1 MRSFS
6 VSKKHIL
13 LMAAISIAAFV
24 LLELVLR
31 LAFFQCTM
39 PEPNLCNYGVV
50 KYFFNRT
57 EGGGDLA
64 PDQNGVWAIWPHRPY
79 HVQTNSDG
87 LRNTDEF
94 DNEHDF
100 VVLAVGDSF
109 TFGPYVPNE
118 DTWPAQLERLLDT
131 VLYPRATTQVL
142 NGGVSGYTIVDEYHY
157 LHERGVKLEPD
168 LVIIAF
174 FPNDISDMRTLE
186 REYLARPV
194 KQVYRTSYAR
204 WARSILTEFEHKSA
218 ILRSAH
224 NIKSYIVRQQL
235 QADQAMNSL
244 DNGLNANC
252 DPFQTDESTYEESCW
267 KSYSDWFS
275 KTVLLLKQHDI
286 PLLLVSIP
294 DYRQFPEIGYQDHA
308 QRFVSKLAANS
319 GIPYIDMLPYLKL
332 ELDIDAA
339 YLMEHAP
346 IRASK
351 VQISSLDN
359 YTGNGHMS
367 SYGYRIVANVI
378 AQHLMDSNKLF
389 EN

>member
-6 VSKKHIL
+6 VSKKYIL

-24 LLELVLR
+24 LIELVLR
-31 LAFFQCTM
+31 LAFFQCSM

-64 PDQNGVWAIWPHRPY
+64 PDQDGVWAVWPHRPY

-87 LRNTDEF
+87 LRNAEEF

-131 VLYPRATTQVL
+131 VLYPRATSQVL

-252 DPFQTDESTYEESCW
+252 DPFQTDESTHEESCW

-308 QRFVSKLAANS
+308 QRFVSELAANN

-346 IRASK
+346 IRASQ

-378 AQHLMDSNKLF
+378 AQYLMDSNKLF

>member
-1 MRSFS
+1 MRSFNIG
-6 VSKKHIL
+6 KKYIL
-13 LMAAISIAAFV
+13 IMAAISIAAFV
-24 LLELVLR
+24 LIELVLR

-50 KYFFNRT
+50 KYFFNRI

-64 PDQNGVWAIWPHRPY
+64 PDQDGVWAIWPHRPY

-87 LRNTDEF
+87 LRNADEF

-100 VVLAVGDSF
+100 VILAVGDSF

-118 DTWPAQLERLLDT
+118 DTWPAQLERLLDIDLGT
-131 VLYPRATTQVL
+131 RSTAQVL
-142 NGGVSGYTIVDEYHY
+142 NAGVSGYTIVDEYHY
-157 LHERGVKLEPD
+157 LYERGVKLEPD

-194 KQVYRTSYAR
+194 KQVYPTSYAR

-224 NIKSYIVRQQL
+224 NLKSYIVRQQL
-235 QADQAMNSL
+235 QADQSMNSL
-244 DNGLNANC
+244 DANC
-252 DPFQTDESTYEESCW
+252 DPFQKDVSTEEGSCW

-294 DYRQFPEIGYQDHA
+294 DYRQFPEIGYQDYA
-308 QRFVSKLAANS
+308 QVFVGELAANN
-319 GIPYIDMLPYLKL
+319 GIPYIDMLPHLKIA
-332 ELDIDAA
+332 LDVDAA
-339 YLMEHAP
+339 YLMEYVP
-346 IRASK
+346 QK
-351 VQISSLDN
+351 FPVQEVVTDN

-367 SYGYRIVANVI
+367 SYGYRVVANVI
-378 AQHLMDSNKLF
+378 TQHLIDSNKLF

>member
-1 MRSFS
+1 
-6 VSKKHIL
+6 
-13 LMAAISIAAFV
+13 MAAISIAAFV
-24 LLELVLR
+24 LIELGLR
-31 LAFFQCTM
+31 LAFFKCAM

-64 PDQNGVWAIWPHRPY
+64 PEQDGIWAVWPHRPY

-87 LRNTDEF
+87 LRNVEEF
-94 DNEHDF
+94 DKENTF

-118 DTWPAQLERLLDT
+118 DTWPAQLERLLDID
-131 VLYPRATTQVL
+131 LYPRSIAQVL
-142 NGGVSGYTIVDEYHY
+142 NAGVSGYTIVDEYHY
-157 LHERGVKLEPD
+157 LYERGVKLEPD

-194 KQVYRTSYAR
+194 NQIYPTSYAR

-218 ILRSAH
+218 ILRSVH
-224 NIKSYIVRQQL
+224 NVKSYIVRQQL
-235 QADQAMNSL
+235 QADQDMNNLNDNL
-244 DNGLNANC
+244 DANC
-252 DPFQTDESTYEESCW
+252 DPFQMDKSTHEKSCW

-275 KTVLLLKQHDI
+275 KTAALLKQHDI

-294 DYRQFPEIGYQDHA
+294 DYRQFPEIGYQDYA
-308 QRFVSKLAANS
+308 QVFIGELAADN
-319 GIPYIDMLPYLKL
+319 GIPYIDMLPHLKIA
-332 ELDIDAA
+332 LDVDAA
-339 YLMEHAP
+339 YLMEFVPRKFPAQKF
-346 IRASK
+346 IT
-351 VQISSLDN
+351 DN

-367 SYGYRIVANVI
+367 SYGYRVVANVI
-378 AQHLMDSNKLF
+378 TQWLTSNYRMHG
-389 EN
+389 N